1 MEAKIFSPIKSDVHI
16 YIEKEHSMFDSTISS
31 VFNELKIKQ
40 LLSKANITKR
50 CGINTINVVYDL
62 FTVPFLMIST
72 VCLFVRN
79 QFEEAAGKDVYYR
92 FLDNANYNWHQFII
106 GLSGIIERNLT
117 MQAKRTEKREKPE
130 KFFVIDDTITEI
142 SGKLVEKASYV
153 YDHTKG
159 KSVLGFQKLV
169 LGLFSADRFIPLI
182 SKICISSKRP
192 NKKSKATKYIKKS
205 KEERIRPDSPGAIER
220 ADLDKNKLEKTL
232 SMLKEA
238 KKKFKDVGYVLFDS
252 WFAFNCFIAQIKSI
266 EIDVICQ
273 LKNMPKANSYIYNGN
288 KYSLNGLY
296 ALVKNN
302 MRTVKKYGYKQ
313 TSICVGIPKTE
324 LQMKIVFIHND
335 GELGWHA
342 FASTNISF
350 SAKKTLEYYSKRW
363 SIEVF
368 YKNCKQYLNFG
379 KEQMSNLDSIIA
391 SDALVFM
398 RYLVLTYL
406 SALNNTGFFETL
418 EQKRLDIKILTYG
431 TRLLNF
437 FLNQLKYYVDCI
449 CEMISQN
456 KNNEAIEL
464 LRNIFNPTHI
474 PQLEFV
480 NLK

>member
-1 MEAKIFSPIKSDVHI
+1 MEAKNFSPVKSDVHI
-16 YIEKEHSMFDSTISS
+16 YIEKEHSMFDSTIST
-31 VFNELKIKQ
+31 VFHDLKIKK
-40 LLSKANITKR
+40 LLRKANIIKR
-50 CGINTINVVYDL
+50 CGIPTTNVVYDL
-62 FTVPFLMIST
+62 FTVPFLMINT

-92 FLDNANYNWHQFII
+92 FLDNANYNWHKFIMS
-106 GLSGIIERNLT
+106 LSVIIEGKLT
-117 MQAKRTEKREKPE
+117 TQTKTTKEENSE
-130 KFFVIDDTITEI
+130 KFFVIDDTINEI

-153 YDHTKG
+153 YDHTQG
-159 KSVLGFQKLV
+159 KCVLGFQKLV
-169 LGLFSADRFIPLI
+169 LGLFSADRFIPVI

-205 KEERIRPDSPGAIER
+205 KAEKIRPDSPGAIER

-252 WFAFNCFIAQIKSI
+252 WFAFNCFIDQVKSI
-266 EIDVICQ
+266 SIDVICQ
-273 LKNMPKANSYIYNGN
+273 LKNMPKANSYIYEGN

-296 ALVKNN
+296 ARVNN
-302 MRTVKKYGYKQ
+302 KMRTVKKYGYKQ

-342 FASTNISF
+342 FASTDISL
-350 SAKKTLEYYSKRW
+350 SAKKILGYYSKRW

-391 SDALVFM
+391 SDAFVFM

-418 EQKRLDIKILTYG
+418 EKNRVDIKILTYG
-431 TRLLNF
+431 SRLLNF
-437 FLNQLKYYVDCI
+437 FLNQLRYYVDCV
-449 CEMISQN
+449 CELIVQN

-464 LRNIFNPTHI
+464 LRNIFNPVQI

>member
-1 MEAKIFSPIKSDVHI
+1 MEAKIFSPVKSDVHI
-16 YIEKEHSMFDSTISS
+16 YIEKEHSMFDSTIST
-31 VFNELKIKQ
+31 VFHDLKIKK
-40 LLSKANITKR
+40 LLRKANITKR
-50 CGINTINVVYDL
+50 CGIPTTNVVYDL
-62 FTVPFLMIST
+62 FTVPFLMINT

-92 FLDNANYNWHQFII
+92 FLDNANYNWHKFIMS
-106 GLSGIIERNLT
+106 LSVIIEGKLT
-117 MQAKRTEKREKPE
+117 TQTKTTKKEKSE
-130 KFFVIDDTITEI
+130 KFFVIDDTINEI

-153 YDHTKG
+153 YDHTQG
-159 KSVLGFQKLV
+159 KCVLGFQKLV
-169 LGLFSADRFIPLI
+169 LGLFSADRFIPVI

-205 KEERIRPDSPGAIER
+205 KAEKIRPDSPGAIER

-238 KKKFKDVGYVLFDS
+238 KKKFKDVEYVLFDS
-252 WFAFNCFIAQIKSI
+252 WFAFNCFIDQVKSI
-266 EIDVICQ
+266 SIDVICQ
-273 LKNMPKANSYIYNGN
+273 LKNMPKANSYIYKGN

-296 ALVKNN
+296 ARVNN
-302 MRTVKKYGYKQ
+302 KMRTVRKYGYKQ
-313 TSICVGIPKTE
+313 ASICVEIPKTE
-324 LQMKIVFIHND
+324 LQMTIVFIHND

-342 FASTNISF
+342 FASTDISL
-350 SAKKTLEYYSKRW
+350 SAKKILAYYSKRW

-391 SDALVFM
+391 SDAFVFM

-406 SALNNTGFFETL
+406 SAINNTGFFETL
-418 EQKRLDIKILTYG
+418 EKKRLDIKILTYG
-431 TRLLNF
+431 SRLLNF
-437 FLNQLKYYVDCI
+437 FLNQLRFYVDCV
-449 CEMISQN
+449 CELIVQN

-464 LRNIFNPTHI
+464 LRNIFNPAQI

>member
-1 MEAKIFSPIKSDVHI
+1 MEAKIFSPVKSDVHI

-31 VFNELKIKQ
+31 VFHDLKIKQ

-50 CGINTINVVYDL
+50 CGIDTTNVVYDL
-62 FTVPFLMIST
+62 FTVPFLMINT

-79 QFEEAAGKDVYYR
+79 QFEEAASKDVYYR
-92 FLDNANYNWHQFII
+92 FLDNANYNWHKFII
-106 GLSGIIERNLT
+106 GLSGIVEGKLT
-117 MQAKRTEKREKPE
+117 TQMKTDGQEEKSE

-142 SGKLVEKASYV
+142 TGKLVEKASYI

-159 KSVLGFQKLV
+159 RCVLGFQKLV
-169 LGLFSADRFIPLI
+169 LGLFSTDRFIPVI

-192 NKKSKATKYIKKS
+192 NKKSKATKYFKKS

-220 ADLDKNKLEKTL
+220 ADLDNNKLEKTF
-232 SMLKEA
+232 SMLMEA
-238 KKKFKDVGYVLFDS
+238 KRKFKGVRFVLFDS
-252 WFAFNCFIAQIKSI
+252 WFAFNCFIARIKSI

-273 LKNMPKANSYIYNGN
+273 LKNMPKANGYIYKGN
-288 KYSLNGLY
+288 QYSLKGLY
-296 ALVKNN
+296 ALVKYN

-313 TSICVGIPKTE
+313 TSICVGIPKTD

-342 FASTNISF
+342 FSSTDISF
-350 SAKKTLEYYSKRW
+350 PAKKILEYYSKRW

-406 SALNNTGFFETL
+406 SAINNIGFFETL
-418 EQKRLDIKILTYG
+418 EKKRLDIKILTYG
-431 TRLLNF
+431 ARLMNF
-437 FLNQLKYYVDCI
+437 FLNQLKYYVECI
-449 CEMISQN
+449 CDLILEN

-464 LRNIFNPTHI
+464 LRSIFNPTQI

>member
-1 MEAKIFSPIKSDVHI
+1 
-16 YIEKEHSMFDSTISS
+16 
-31 VFNELKIKQ
+31 
-40 LLSKANITKR
+40 
-50 CGINTINVVYDL
+50 
-62 FTVPFLMIST
+62 
-72 VCLFVRN
+72 
-79 QFEEAAGKDVYYR
+79 
-92 FLDNANYNWHQFII
+92 
-106 GLSGIIERNLT
+106 
-117 MQAKRTEKREKPE
+117 
-130 KFFVIDDTITEI
+130 
-142 SGKLVEKASYV
+142 
-153 YDHTKG
+153 
-159 KSVLGFQKLV
+159 
-169 LGLFSADRFIPLI
+169 
-182 SKICISSKRP
+182 
-192 NKKSKATKYIKKS
+192 
-205 KEERIRPDSPGAIER
+205 
-220 ADLDKNKLEKTL
+220 
-232 SMLKEA
+232 MLKEA

-273 LKNMPKANSYIYNGN
+273 LKNMPKTNSYIYKGN

-296 ALVKNN
+296 ALVKDK

-313 TSICVGIPKTE
+313 TSICVWIPKTE

-342 FASTNISF
+342 FASTDISF

-418 EQKRLDIKILTYG
+418 EKKRLDIKILTYG
-431 TRLLNF
+431 ARLLNF

-464 LRNIFNPTHI
+464 LRNIFNPTQI

>member
-1 MEAKIFSPIKSDVHI
+1 M
-16 YIEKEHSMFDSTISS
+16 
-31 VFNELKIKQ
+31 
-40 LLSKANITKR
+40 SKANITKR
-50 CGINTINVVYDL
+50 CGINTTNVVYDL

-79 QFEEAAGKDVYYR
+79 QFEEAASKDVYYR
-92 FLDNANYNWHQFII
+92 FLENANYNWHKFII
-106 GLSGIIERNLT
+106 DLSGIIEGKLT
-117 MQAKRTEKREKPE
+117 KQTKTTDKQEKTD
-130 KFFVIDDTITEI
+130 KFFVIDDTITGV
-142 SGKLVEKASYV
+142 SGKRVEKASYI

-169 LGLFSADRFIPLI
+169 LGLFSVDRFIPVI

-192 NKKSKATKYIKKS
+192 NKNSKATKYLKKP
-205 KEERIRPDSPGAIER
+205 KEERIRLDSPGAIER
-220 ADLDKNKLEKTL
+220 ADLDKNKIEKTL
-232 SMLKEA
+232 SMIKEA

-252 WFAFNCFIAQIKSI
+252 WFAFNCFIAQIKSTK
-266 EIDVICQ
+266 IDVICQ
-273 LKNMPKANSYIYNGN
+273 LKNMPKANSYLYKGN

-296 ALVKNN
+296 ALVKNS
-302 MRTVKKYGYKQ
+302 MRTVKEYGYKQ
-313 TSICVGIPKTE
+313 TSICVGIPKTK

-342 FASTNISF
+342 FASTDISF
-350 SAKKTLEYYSKRW
+350 SAKKILDYYSKRW

-418 EQKRLDIKILTYG
+418 EKKRLDIKALTYG
-431 TRLLNF
+431 ARLLNF

-449 CEMISQN
+449 CEMITQN

-464 LRNIFNPTHI
+464 LRNIFNPTQI